1 MTMPSNSSTPTQGS
15 TQAMHFLLAVDG
27 SEPSTRAAQWLA
39 TLAQTQLAL
48 RCTALYVQH
57 PLMSGEVSAL
67 APAYIT
73 LDQREQE
80 AALALTQISALL
92 ESAGVAHTTHTCIGD
107 AVDTL
112 LSQAQIL
119 GADALVLGR
128 RGQGALRAALLGS
141 VSSKVVQGAQLP
153 VIVVGENTPVTA
165 PAVQDGNRPLK
176 VLLAL
181 DDCPNALRAAD
192 FAAKLVQQSEGELHA
207 VHVRPT
213 FTLIETLLSTRQRL
227 LDYWSDHDANASLA
241 APRNIMQTRGIEI
254 HEHVSSSDEPD
265 QTIGQLATELACDL
279 VVMGTRGLNPVS
291 ASIMGSVS
299 QGVLAQANV
308 AVALV
313 KFGMTLTSSAR
324 VPTGLPLVRC
334 SPYVAN
340 RSLFVFNI
348 RGMFTLEKFL

>member
-1 MTMPSNSSTPTQGS
+1 
-15 TQAMHFLLAVDG
+15 MHFLLAVDG

-57 PLMSGEVSAL
+57 PLMAGDVSAL
-67 APAYIT
+67 APAHIS
-73 LDQREQE
+73 LDEREQE
-80 AALALTQISALL
+80 AALALAQISTLL
-92 ESAGVAHTTHTCIGD
+92 ESAGVAHTTQTCIGD

-112 LSQAQIL
+112 LSHAQSL

-141 VSSKVVQGAQLP
+141 VSSKVVQGAQVP
-153 VIVVGENTPVTA
+153 VIVVGENTPVA
-165 PAVQDGNRPLK
+165 ALAGQDGDRPLK

-181 DDCPNALRAAD
+181 DRFPNALRAAD
-192 FAAKLVQQSEGELHA
+192 FAAKLVQQSGGELHA

-213 FTLIETLLSTRQRL
+213 FTLAEALLSTRQHL
-227 LDYWSDHDANASLA
+227 LDHWADHDANASLA
-241 APRNIMQTRGIEI
+241 APRQLMQTRGLEI
-254 HEHVSSSDEPD
+254 HEHASSSDAPD
-265 QTIGQLATELACDL
+265 QAIGQLATELACEL

-299 QGVLAQANV
+299 QGVLTKANV

-313 KFGMTLTSSAR
+313 K
-324 VPTGLPLVRC
+324 
-334 SPYVAN
+334 
-340 RSLFVFNI
+340 
-348 RGMFTLEKFL
+348 

>member
-1 MTMPSNSSTPTQGS
+1 MNTPSNSSAPMQGS
-15 TQAMHFLLAVDG
+15 PQAMHFLLAVDG

-73 LDQREQE
+73 LDEREQE
-80 AALALTQISALL
+80 AAMALTQISTLL
-92 ESAGVAHTTHTCIGD
+92 ESAGVAHTTQTCIGD

-112 LSQAQIL
+112 LSQAQSL
-119 GADALVLGR
+119 GADALVVGR
-128 RGQGALRAALLGS
+128 RGRGALRAALLGS
-141 VSSKVVQGAQLP
+141 VSSKVVQGAQVP
-153 VIVVGENTPVTA
+153 VIVVGENTPVA
-165 PAVQDGNRPLK
+165 ASAGQDGDRPLK

-181 DDCPNALRAAD
+181 DGFPNALRAAD

-213 FTLIETLLSTRQRL
+213 FTLIETLLSTRQHL
-227 LDYWSDHDANASLA
+227 LEYWSDHDANAALA
-241 APRNIMQTRGIEI
+241 APRKLMQARDLEI
-254 HEHVSSSDEPD
+254 HEHASISDAPD
-265 QTIGQLATELACDL
+265 QAIGLLAAELACEL
-279 VVMGTRGLNPVS
+279 VVMGTRGLNPLS

-299 QGVLAQANV
+299 QGVLTQANV

-313 KFGMTLTSSAR
+313 K
-324 VPTGLPLVRC
+324 
-334 SPYVAN
+334 
-340 RSLFVFNI
+340 
-348 RGMFTLEKFL
+348 

>member
-1 MTMPSNSSTPTQGS
+1 
-15 TQAMHFLLAVDG
+15 MHFLLAVDG

-57 PLMSGEVSAL
+57 PLMAGDVSAL
-67 APAYIT
+67 APAHIS
-73 LDQREQE
+73 LDEREQE
-80 AALALTQISALL
+80 AALALAQISTLL
-92 ESAGVAHTTHTCIGD
+92 ESAGVAHTTQTCIGD

-112 LSQAQIL
+112 LSHAQSL

-141 VSSKVVQGAQLP
+141 VSSKVVQGAQVP
-153 VIVVGENTPVTA
+153 VIVVGENTPVA
-165 PAVQDGNRPLK
+165 AQASQGGDRPLK

-181 DDCPNALRAAD
+181 DRFPNALRAAD
-192 FAAKLVQQSEGELHA
+192 FAAKLVQQSGGELHA

-213 FTLIETLLSTRQRL
+213 LTLAEALLSTRQHL
-227 LDYWSDHDANASLA
+227 LDYWADHDAKASLA
-241 APRNIMQTRGIEI
+241 TPRQLMQTQGIEI
-254 HEHVSSSDEPD
+254 HEHTPSSDSPD
-265 QTIGQLATELACDL
+265 QAIGQLAKELACEL

-299 QGVLAQANV
+299 QGVLTQANV

-313 KFGMTLTSSAR
+313 K
-324 VPTGLPLVRC
+324 
-334 SPYVAN
+334 
-340 RSLFVFNI
+340 
-348 RGMFTLEKFL
+348 